1 MVKDIKSGT
10 GNRFAVIRV
19 RGTIRVVY
27 DINETMDMLHLYRK
41 NFCTIVDRKQLG
53 MIKKVKDYVTYG
65 EVSKEVEDLL
75 IKTRGEKTI
84 GKDGKE
90 TIKKYF
96 RLQPPKKGFGR
107 KGIKVS
113 FSNSGALGYRGEQIN
128 DLIKRML

>member
-53 MIKKVKDYVTYG
+53 MIKKVKDYVAYG